1 MGTYSEDFSGGA
13 TTANT
18 LLTLTP
24 TGGWTVPPGQFTIY
38 KARIGYAN
46 IVNAK
51 EAAGFLLVQISGQGG
66 GTWAFPYGGG
76 AGATTDANI
85 MAAEEIDMSIPVT
98 GGQTVICKVI
108 TAEVHNDTRVGLMYT
123 EGNGPM
129 CMTLCAGGAGQD
141 TTAGTEL
148 TLTVNT
154 LLTPV
159 DMTPWKNAKIRQ
171 IRFAG
176 SGIIAA
182 LSGAKRIR
190 IIIPGQPDVYKF
202 IVGCGP
208 GGAATGSPSHADVI
222 SGLDI
227 PVTQG
232 SPVVVKVLQTATTGE
247 ATLSCSVGLL
257 CW

>member
-1 MGTYSEDFSGGA
+1 MPTYSEDFQGGA

-51 EAAGFLLVQISGQGG
+51 EAAGFLIVQISGQGG
-66 GTWAFPYGGG
+66 GTWAFAYGG
-76 AGATTDANI
+76 ATGATTDANT
-85 MAAEEIDMSIPVT
+85 MPAEEIDMSIPVS
-98 GGQTVICKVI
+98 GGQVVICKVI
-108 TAEVHNDTRVGLMYT
+108 TSEVHNDTRVGLQYT
-123 EGNGPM
+123 EGNGPT

-148 TLTVNT
+148 ALTANA

-159 DMTPWKNAKIRQ
+159 DMTPWKDARIRQ

-190 IIIPGQPDVYKF
+190 IIIPGQADVYKF

-208 GGAATGSPSHADVI
+208 GGAATGSPSAADVVKD
-222 SGLDI
+222 LDI
-227 PVTQG
+227 PVSKG
-232 SPVVVKVLQTATTGE
+232 SAVVVKVLQTATTGE
-247 ATLSCSVGLL
+247 ATLSCSVSLL
-257 CW
+257 CM